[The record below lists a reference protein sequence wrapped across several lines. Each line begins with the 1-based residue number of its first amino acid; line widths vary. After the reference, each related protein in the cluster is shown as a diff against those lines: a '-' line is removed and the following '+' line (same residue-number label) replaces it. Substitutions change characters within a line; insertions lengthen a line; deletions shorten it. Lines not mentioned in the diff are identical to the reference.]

1 MKKKKTYFI
10 LIFLAFIVTTFS
22 CSKNNP
28 GNTVDDGW
36 HAENGK
42 IKVLSTIA
50 MIDNVVSEIGGDR
63 IDHMCLI
70 VGEIDPHSY
79 ELVKGDDEKITR
91 ADLVFFNGLGLEH
104 GASLKYHLDTHKA
117 ALGVGDYLLATANE
131 KLLFNDGQIDPHIW
145 MDMELFSLIIDPIVD
160 ALVKKDPEQAT
171 FFRSNG
177 EILKNK
183 ILESDRILYAK
194 MQSIPQEKR
203 YLITSHD
210 AFNYF
215 TKRYLA
221 APGELD
227 GKWKM
232 RCSAPEGLAPDGQMS
247 VLDIQRVCNFLC
259 EHRISFV
266 FPESN
271 VSRHSL
277 KKIVSVCLEK
287 GHNVKVAETPL
298 YGDTMGSKT
307 YIQMIEYNIET
318 LFYYFSEA

>member
-1 MKKKKTYFI
+1 MKKKKIYFI
-10 LIFLAFIVTTFS
+10 LIFIPLILTIFS
-22 CSKNNP
+22 CSKKNP
-28 GNTVDDGW
+28 GGSIQEGW
-36 HAENGK
+36 DAENGK

-50 MIDNVVSEIGGDR
+50 MIDNIVSEIGGDK
-63 IDHMCLI
+63 IDHLCLI

-104 GASLKYHLDTHKA
+104 GASLKYHLDNHLA
-117 ALGVGDYLLATANE
+117 SLGVGDYLLATAKE
-131 KLLFNDGQIDPHIW
+131 KLLFNEGQVDPHIW
-145 MDMELFSLIIDPIVD
+145 MDMELFSLIIDPIVEE
-160 ALVKKDPEQAT
+160 LVKKDPEHTT
-171 FFRSNG
+171 FFQSNG
-177 EILKNK
+177 EILKK
-183 ILESDRILYAK
+183 KLLDTDRVLFKK
-194 MQSIPQEKR
+194 MQLIPPEKR

-210 AFNYF
+210 AFHYF

-221 APGELD
+221 TPGEID

-247 VLDIQRVCNFLC
+247 VLDIQRVCDFLC

-277 KKIVSVCLEK
+277 QKIVSVCLEK

-298 YGDTMGSKT
+298 FGDTMGSKT

-318 LFYYFSEA
+318 LFYYFSEN